1 MRTNPGA
8 DATHPSANANGQFL
22 GGVSLNVVQDLGVPA
37 GAKIFGYSLFAA
49 DVPANANLVNWN
61 SFPTNTNSGTA
72 GGIDPLAHN
81 GVLYQVVPG
90 NPGPVIDWAL
100 PASGNFSDPTNWVG
114 QATPKNTDTAIINNG
129 TTATL
134 TGSASVGNLETGV
147 GYSNANGSAVVNGG
161 NLSATGTVATGV
173 DGTGTH
179 AVTNR

>member
-1 MRTNPGA
+1 
-8 DATHPSANANGQFL
+8 L

-147 GYSNANGSAVVNGG
+147 GYSNANGGAVVNGG